1 MVRRGQR
8 ARNLSEE
15 SPEVREDYPTAS
27 DGHPARGQGVV
38 RGYREV
44 PFEGGEEPAMP
55 VRVPRRLCR
64 KTTDREG
71 EVSGWTRV
79 PAGAASRVRAP
90 GGAEPPQAAEPQSP
104 DAVPWDGESGS
115 PLRRA
120 WQGWEPKPGGEI
132 RGPAE
137 VAEQCRAEPRPRRR
151 CCAAPFP
158 QPGGAAR

>member
-1 MVRRGQR
+1 M
-8 ARNLSEE
+8 RNLSGVSREG
-15 SPEVREDYPTAS
+15 REDYPTAS
-27 DGHPARGQGVV
+27 DGHHARGPGVV

-44 PFEGGEEPAMP
+44 PFQGREEPAMP
-55 VRVPRRLCR
+55 VRAPRRRCR

-71 EVSGWTRV
+71 VVSGPTRV
-79 PAGAASRVRAP
+79 PAGAASRVREPA
-90 GGAEPPQAAEPQSP
+90 GAEAPQAAEPQSP
-104 DAVPWDGESGS
+104 DAVPSWDGESGS

-137 VAEQCRAEPRPRRR
+137 VPEQCRAEPHPRRR
-151 CCAAPFP
+151 CCAEPFP